1 MLQASL
7 LDGLSFDPFSF
18 QQDGF
23 VTSEVDVGGCE
34 IFEALVISVVVAM
47 IDEAFD
53 LRFAVARQVVVFEQ
67 DPVFER
73 LMPALEFALRLRD
86 GRTRRGHG

>member
-23 VTSEVDVGGCE
+23 ATSEVDVGGRE
-34 IFEALVISVVVAM
+34 VFKLRALLSQADNALVLKSKSRH
-47 IDEAFD
+47 F
-53 LRFAVARQVVVFEQ
+53 LR
-67 DPVFER
+67 
-73 LMPALEFALRLRD
+73 
-86 GRTRRGHG
+86 GG